1 MATLLDI
8 VNKRQSSLSPVT
20 QPLGP
25 SQTSQLQQLSQATS
39 GRAPTQ
45 STGPRMS
52 NVGEQLANQQT
63 QLQLQQVA
71 QAEQQGQQQVQQQA
85 EQVVKEEQLVQRDMT
100 EQSARFMDQLM
111 NDQLGVLQQF
121 SKGEKQLNLKKDKAR
136 LEQIGFTL
144 RLNNDKYINKL
155 QEEGFR
161 ARLDNEAVFEEE
173 LARSIFAEE
182 LDLFRDNLDFRA
194 MMGASDRDFQEQV
207 ASMDLNSAIELANAS
222 AQSAA
227 SQQMWSGIGTMV
239 SGGVGAY
246 GASSGAQPTTQQNWQ
261 AKMDAAPTL
270 NTQTMQPGNT
280 YDPQA

>member
-1 MATLLDI
+1 
-8 VNKRQSSLSPVT
+8 
-20 QPLGP
+20 
-25 SQTSQLQQLSQATS
+25 
-39 GRAPTQ
+39 
-45 STGPRMS
+45 MS